1 MASGDTYQVY
11 PYARTSMRFER
22 LRDGIEAYEKIK
34 ILRKKYSDRSDV
46 LAPLEKKLEKMATM
60 RLTDT
65 NLPWHAMMEE
75 VAGMLN
81 SISKKLAE

>member
-1 MASGDTYQVY
+1 
-11 PYARTSMRFER
+11 
-22 LRDGIEAYEKIK
+22 
-34 ILRKKYSDRSDV
+34 V